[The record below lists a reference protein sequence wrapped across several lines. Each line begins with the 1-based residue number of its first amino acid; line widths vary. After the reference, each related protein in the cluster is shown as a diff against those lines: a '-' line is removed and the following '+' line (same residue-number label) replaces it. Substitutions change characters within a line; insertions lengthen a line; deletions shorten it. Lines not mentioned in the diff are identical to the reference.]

1 MLAGLITLF
10 LGLLGI
16 GSWVE
21 SQIINGVIHRAGA
34 TTALY
39 VESFVAPNLQE
50 LGVSNEILPEHAL
63 ALENLL
69 QDTPLGQ
76 QIVAFKVW
84 DTRGKLLYSNETS
97 SIGKSFPMNEG
108 LLRARLGEIVS
119 EMSNLEEEENQ
130 SLKDE
135 YGKLLETYSPVWLSG
150 TNQIIAVAEF
160 YHLTDDLD
168 REITVLKRRS
178 WFVVGTIIFL
188 IYLLLSGFVRKASQ
202 TISSQQN
209 ELNLKLIQ
217 QTELLSENQKLNEK
231 VKKASASVALL
242 NESYLKRIGSEL
254 HDGPAQD
261 LSLSILKLDS
271 IIGKLEKNNASE
283 IKTRM
288 INELNEI
295 ESSMQNALKEMRAIA
310 TGLVLPQLNRLDLI
324 DTISHVV
331 HKHEQQTNT
340 IVQLEFVG
348 EIIKTSLPIRI
359 TVYRVIQEALHNS
372 YFHAKGA
379 EQRVLVKF
387 ENEHILLEISDS
399 GPGFNV
405 QTHGENS
412 ERLGVTG
419 MRERIESIGGVF
431 EIESFHDQG
440 TIIRANLPKDVVGE
454 NDE

>member
-1 MLAGLITLF
+1 M
-10 LGLLGI
+10 
-16 GSWVE
+16 
-21 SQIINGVIHRAGA
+21 
-34 TTALY
+34 
-39 VESFVAPNLQE
+39 
-50 LGVSNEILPEHAL
+50 
-63 ALENLL
+63 
-69 QDTPLGQ
+69 
-76 QIVAFKVW
+76 
-84 DTRGKLLYSNETS
+84 
-97 SIGKSFPMNEG
+97 
-108 LLRARLGEIVS
+108 
-119 EMSNLEEEENQ
+119 
-130 SLKDE
+130 
-135 YGKLLETYSPVWLSG
+135 
-150 TNQIIAVAEF
+150 
-160 YHLTDDLD
+160 
-168 REITVLKRRS
+168 
-178 WFVVGTIIFL
+178 
-188 IYLLLSGFVRKASQ
+188 
-202 TISSQQN
+202 
-209 ELNLKLIQ
+209 
-217 QTELLSENQKLNEK
+217 
-231 VKKASASVALL
+231 
-242 NESYLKRIGSEL
+242 
-254 HDGPAQD
+254 HDCPAQD

-405 QTHGENS
+405 KKHGENS

-440 TIIRANLPKDVVGE
+440 TVIRANLPNDVVGE